1 MTPVYRR
8 MAIVTVAAGIAM
20 SGGAA
25 FAHAQTADQQFADA
39 VATLEIP
46 VGPNEDLPAI
56 GHGIC
61 TMLTGGLTGNP
72 NPVPVV
78 RGVVSK
84 LETGGISRQQAAG
97 LMRAAV
103 SVYCPQHLRYLGR

>member
-1 MTPVYRR
+1 MTPVYRTI
-8 MAIVTVAAGIAM
+8 ATLAVAAGVVM
-20 SGGAA
+20 FGGPG
-25 FAHAQTADQQFADA
+25 FAQAQTQDQQFADD
-39 VATLEIP
+39 VAAMNIP
-46 VGPNEDLPAI
+46 LGADVDLPAL

-61 TMLTGGLTGNP
+61 DMLTGGLAGNP

-78 RGVVSK
+78 RGVVNR

-103 SVYCPQHLRYLGR
+103 IVYCPQHSRFLGR

>member
-1 MTPVYRR
+1 MTAVHRTI
-8 MAIVTVAAGIAM
+8 AIVTVSAGLAM
-20 SGGAA
+20 FGGAA
-25 FAHAQTADQQFADA
+25 SAHAQTKDEQFAADVSA
-39 VATLEIP
+39 LNIP
-46 VGPNEDLPAI
+46 TGDVDLPAL

-61 TMLTGGLTGNP
+61 DMLTGGLTGNP

-84 LETGGISRQQAAG
+84 LENDGNISKPQAAG

-103 SVYCPQHLRYLGR
+103 SVYCPQHARYMGR

>member
-8 MAIVTVAAGIAM
+8 MAIATVAAGIAM

-25 FAHAQTADQQFADA
+25 FAHAQTADEQFASA
-39 VATLEIP
+39 VATLDIP
-46 VGPNEDLPAI
+46 MPAGEDLPAL

-61 TMLTGGLTGNP
+61 NMLTGGLTGNP

-78 RGVVSK
+78 RGVVGK

-103 SVYCPQHLRYLGR
+103 NVYCPQHLRYLGR